1 MYNINYII
9 LFLLK
14 HLIKDRNILLTLT
27 LVSKVWRNIVKN
39 HQDEQFWK
47 ELVLT
52 RWPILELYNFDIS
65 KSKEIYQLDLNTTI
79 TTDEEGENDYSLN
92 WCSSRKNLQQL
103 VNNPFSLVSN
113 NWKDYLFQ
121 LLKKDTILYNISND
135 IISDENDPFSLV
147 SRKCEH
153 WWPMI
158 EPLSSR
164 PDVSTVFYNLFLL
177 KKLQMYQNFEPLNS
191 VKYQQEFQC
200 NPTLLFFFQT
210 IEFHFVQLNHII
222 DKRKDMKYSYIKGT
236 IRDIKGNPHRI
247 NLKFYTKLREGHSDG
262 YIYSQENSLLIGTN
276 AFYFSCYEEDTTQFK
291 SVFLERVREELTCG
305 QVDLLKIEEVK
316 SLLKTL
322 IPNYNFKGEFYH
334 FPEFD
339 FIPKRLDVEQM
350 NHQDPI
356 YYQMPCST
364 ISQQV
369 ISDESQF
376 PPLVMKSIIINVLL
390 LSPSNTIGKTLVNI
404 SLVCKRWNLMMQ
416 NDEVWKLS
424 SHQVWPSLKYSNSQN
439 HSLLNSKLFEIPHY
453 PNEQN
458 IRPLWHRR
466 YYISYLSDHLHITT
480 WKQLFIHR
488 YMKEQKPNN
497 LLLSIKTHLQQHH
510 DQNVIVDLI
519 NRYKEII
526 QFRRIETF
534 NNQDLQ
540 FLVDSI
546 VYRNHYYK
554 ITSNFLNIDEGLIT
568 QSKLY
573 MVGTF
578 MDRDF
583 NQFEFRFFFREEGTY
598 YRSAEGDTYY
608 YIFQIGNKTLTIE
621 SYCEDDELY
630 NFFEELSRMINL
642 DIESIKLFLR
652 YLFCIYN
659 KNTKVSAIRPITY
672 PKDSNL
678 DIIKPF
684 CK

>member
-1 MYNINYII
+1 MYNINII

-14 HLIKDRNILLTLT
+14 HLIKDKNILLTLT

-52 RWPILELYNFDIS
+52 RWPILQLYNIDIS

-79 TTDEEGENDYSLN
+79 TFDEDRDNDYSLN

-191 VKYQQEFQC
+191 VKYQQEFQY
-200 NPTLLFFFQT
+200 NPTLLFFFQS
-210 IEFHFVQLNHII
+210 IEFHLVQLNHII
-222 DKRKDMKYSYIKGT
+222 EMRRDMKYSYIKGT
-236 IRDIKGNPHRI
+236 IRDIKGNPLRI
-247 NLKFYTKLREGHSDG
+247 NLKLYTHLTGGHSDR
-262 YIYSQENSLLIGTN
+262 YIYSQENSLLIGTT
-276 AFYFSCYEEDTTQFK
+276 AYYFSRYEEDTTQFK

-322 IPNYNFKGEFYH
+322 IPNYNFKGEYFY

-339 FIPKRLDVEQM
+339 FIPKRSKEEQM

-356 YYQMPCST
+356 YYQIPCST
-364 ISQQV
+364 ISQQA

-376 PPLVMKSIIINVLL
+376 PPFVMKSIIINMQLF
-390 LSPSNTIGKTLVNI
+390 SSIGKTIMNI
-404 SLVCKRWNLMMQ
+404 SLVCKRWNLIMQ
-416 NDEVWKLS
+416 NDEVWRS
-424 SHQVWPSLKYSNSQN
+424 FSHQMWPSLRHSNSQN

-453 PNEQN
+453 PNEQKIVQIYN
-458 IRPLWHRR
+458 QKR
-466 YYISYLSDHLHITT
+466 YYINYLSDHLLITS

-497 LLLSIKTHLQQHH
+497 LLLSIKSHLQQHH

-554 ITSNFLNIDEGLIT
+554 ITSNYLNCDEGVNT
-568 QSKLY
+568 QYKLY

-583 NQFEFRFFFREEGTY
+583 NQFEFKFLFREEGSYHKST
-598 YRSAEGDTYY
+598 ENDTFY
-608 YIFQIGNKTLTIE
+608 YIFQIGNKTLTFD

-652 YLFCIYN
+652 YLVCIYN
-659 KNTKVSAIRPITY
+659 RNTEATTIGPITY

-678 DIIKPF
+678 DLIKRF
-684 CK
+684 CI